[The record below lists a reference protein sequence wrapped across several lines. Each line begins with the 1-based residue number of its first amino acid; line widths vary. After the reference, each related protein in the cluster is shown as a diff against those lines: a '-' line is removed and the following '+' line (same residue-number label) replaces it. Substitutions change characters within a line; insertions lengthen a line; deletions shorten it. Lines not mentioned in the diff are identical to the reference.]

1 MNAEETKRL
10 SKFLSLV
17 LRHEPQAIGIALDVA
32 GWTSVAELL
41 AARARHGKNV
51 SRADIEFVVQTSDKK
66 RFALSEDGLSIRA
79 SQGHSIEVDLG
90 YSPAEP
96 PELLFHG
103 TVDRFLDSIR
113 RQGLIKG
120 NRHHVHL
127 SAGRETA
134 LSVGSR
140 RGKPVVLMVRSGVMQ
155 AKGHAF
161 YLSANGVWLTEHV
174 PREFIAFPDEVP

>member
-1 MNAEETKRL
+1 MNADEAKRL

-17 LRHEPQAIGIALDVA
+17 LRHEPQAIGIALDAA
-32 GWTSVAELL
+32 GWTPVAELL
-41 AARARHGKNV
+41 AALARHGKDV
-51 SRADIEFVVQTSDKK
+51 SRADLEFVVATSDKK
-66 RFALSEDGLSIRA
+66 RFALSEDALSIRA
-79 SQGHSIEVDLG
+79 SQGHSVEVELG

-103 TVDRFLDSIR
+103 TVDKFLDSIR

-134 LSVGSR
+134 LS
-140 RGKPVVLMVRSGVMQ
+140 
-155 AKGHAF
+155 
-161 YLSANGVWLTEHV
+161 
-174 PREFIAFPDEVP
+174 